1 MSTEQE
7 ITEMFDRISPTYDRT
22 NTALSFGLDRL
33 WRKKMIKNLPKKS
46 NASLLDV
53 ATGTGEVLL
62 EAFKQD
68 KIQMGM
74 GVDLASQMIK
84 LAKEKFIASPFR
96 PQANFAVANAQS
108 LPFEEES
115 FDAVTMAY
123 GIRNVQDVDIALSEM
138 HRVLRKEGRV
148 LILEFSLPKSTLLK
162 NLHLFYLRN
171 ILPNIGQLISKSKS
185 SYVYLNQTIESFPYG
200 SAFVKHLQ
208 KAGFTNCKALPI
220 LGGITTL
227 YIGDK

>member
-7 ITEMFDRISPTYDRT
+7 VTEMFDRISSTYDRT

-108 LPFEEES
+108 LPFEEKT

-138 HRVLRKEGRV
+138 HRVLRKDGRV
-148 LILEFSLPKSTLLK
+148 LILEFSLPKSSLLK

-200 SAFVKHLQ
+200 AAFVEHLQ
-208 KAGFTNCKALPI
+208 KAGFKNCKALPI